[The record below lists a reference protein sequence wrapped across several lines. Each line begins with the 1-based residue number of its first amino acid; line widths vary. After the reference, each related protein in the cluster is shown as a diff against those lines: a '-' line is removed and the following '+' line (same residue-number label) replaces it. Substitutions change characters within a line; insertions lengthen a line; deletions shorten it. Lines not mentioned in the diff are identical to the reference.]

1 MYDLSTISELRE
13 KYGIYDQRLKDC
25 NHNIDRLE
33 PVYSELGRIKSSIRA
48 AKKSTGKIFDEK
60 VSWRGEK
67 YTSFCTAGDNLVDSL
82 ETYYKQLDSAQD
94 AVNEAISNLKQEKLR
109 LIPIVGG
116 LLAEIKQFSTDVENI
131 LN

>member
-1 MYDLSTISELRE
+1 MTTISELRE
-13 KYGIYDQRLKDC
+13 KYGIYNQRLKDC
-25 NHNIDRLE
+25 NHKIDRLE
-33 PVYSELGRIKSSIRA
+33 PVYSELGRIKSSFRA

-109 LIPIVGG
+109 LIPLVGE

>member
-1 MYDLSTISELRE
+1 MSTISELRE
-13 KYGIYDQRLKDC
+13 KYGIYNQRLIDC
-25 NHNIDRLE
+25 NHKIDRLE
-33 PVYSELGRIKSSIRA
+33 PVYSELGRIKRSFRTA
-48 AKKSTGKIFDEK
+48 QKSTGKIFDEK
-60 VSWRGEK
+60 GIWRGEK

-94 AVNEAISNLKQEKLR
+94 AVNDAISNLKQEKLR

-116 LLAEIKQFSTDVENI
+116 LLAQIEQFSTDVENV

>member
-1 MYDLSTISELRE
+1 MSTISELRE
-13 KYGIYDQRLKDC
+13 KYGIYDQGLKDC

-33 PVYSELGRIKSSIRA
+33 PVYSELGRIKNSIRA

-116 LLAEIKQFSTDVENI
+116 LLAQIEQFSTDVENV

>member
-1 MYDLSTISELRE
+1 MSTISELRE

>member
-1 MYDLSTISELRE
+1 MSTISELRE

-67 YTSFCTAGDNLVDSL
+67 YTSFCTAGDMLDDSL
-82 ETYYKQLDSAQD
+82 ETYYKRLDSAQD

-109 LIPIVGG
+109 LIPLVGE

>member
-1 MYDLSTISELRE
+1 MSTISELRE

-82 ETYYKQLDSAQD
+82 ETYYKRLDSAQD

-109 LIPIVGG
+109 LIPLVGE

>member
-1 MYDLSTISELRE
+1 MTTISELRE

-25 NHNIDRLE
+25 NNKIDRLE
-33 PVYSELGRIKSSIRA
+33 PVYSELGRIKKSFRKA
-48 AKKSTGKIFDEK
+48 RKSTGKIFDEK

-67 YTSFCTAGDNLVDSL
+67 YTSFCTEGDNLVDSL

-94 AVNEAISNLKQEKLR
+94 AVNEAISSLKQEKR
-109 LIPIVGG
+109 EMIPIIGG
-116 LLAEIKQFSTDVENI
+116 LLSEIEQWSTDVENA